1 MSEIN
6 NNFFQKLNHLIESK
20 QYKRLRFEVE
30 MNGNVESQHLLVI
43 FFYASSFYLDEESSN
58 EQLLYCSSLFEKV
71 YLFDKKKLQPLYN
84 IIAVSF
90 KTKIFA
96 RALPLALEAYEK
108 NPNDLKLIEGLAR
121 INGFLGNRNKSNYF
135 FKKLYELD
143 PLKPGRMA
151 LVSSLN
157 YTDNITQED
166 YMEECLKFSSIVEKK
181 LCVEKEVFNFNYKK
195 NTRIKIAFLSGDFK
209 GHSVSNFLYDLFKN
223 INKEKFELIL
233 ISNLNEI
240 EKDKVSLK
248 LNSFADKWFDVFN
261 YSDLQ
266 LVQFIRSVNIDILI
280 DLSGFTE
287 GNRFEVVARRCAKIQ
302 ISWLGYN
309 NSLGIKNLDYL
320 ISDRNLIKNEELGL
334 YSEKILFMPK
344 IWNSLTLPDKLPEIN
359 DDLRLNNSNFV
370 FCSFNN
376 FQKLTDHTVSVWS
389 RILKNTNSQ
398 IYLKDSSKGGKDL
411 QQNIIGKFLGFGA
424 KQKQLKFFNHK
435 ENFYDHL
442 SLYNQANAALDTF
455 PYPGVTTSFEAI
467 LMGLPVL
474 TMKGF
479 NFNSRCG
486 ESINKNI
493 QMDHLIAQ
501 NDNDYIEK
509 AISLVNDNNLNT
521 KYGINLRKKALI
533 SPLFDTNQFT
543 KDFES
548 LLIKI
553 NENNKPL

>member
-1 MSEIN
+1 MSELN
-6 NNFFQKLNHLIESK
+6 NNFIQKLNHLLQSK

-30 MNGNVESQHLLVI
+30 MNGDVENQHLLII
-43 FFYASSFYLDEESSN
+43 FIYASSIYLDENSN
-58 EQLLYCSSLFEKV
+58 NEELVYSSSLFEKV
-71 YLFDKKKLQPLYN
+71 YLLDKKKLQPLYN

-96 RALPLALEAYEK
+96 SVLSLVLEAYEK

-121 INGFLGNRNKSNYF
+121 INGFLGNRAKSIYF
-135 FKKLYELD
+135 FKKLYKID
-143 PLKPGRMA
+143 PSKHGRMA

-166 YMEECLKFSSIVEKK
+166 YMEECLKFSAIVEKK
-181 LCVEKEVFNFNYKK
+181 LFVEKETFNFNYTK
-195 NTRIKIAFLSGDFK
+195 NTKIKIAFLSGDFRR
-209 GHSVSNFLYDLFKN
+209 HSVPNFLYDLFKK

-233 ISNLNEI
+233 LSNLNEN

-248 LNSFADKWFDVFN
+248 LNSFADKWFDVFK

-266 LVQFIRSVNIDILI
+266 LVQFLRSINIDILI

-287 GNRFEVVARRCAKIQ
+287 GNRFEALARRCAKIQ
-302 ISWLGYN
+302 IGWLGYN

-320 ISDRNLIKNEELGL
+320 ISDKNLIKNEELSL
-334 YSEKILFMPK
+334 YSEKILFMPR
-344 IWNSLTLPDKLPEIN
+344 IWNSLSLPDKLPEIN
-359 DDLRLNNSNFV
+359 NDERSKNSNFV

-376 FQKLTDHTVSVWS
+376 FQKLTDHTISVWS
-389 RILKNTNSQ
+389 TIIKKTNSH
-398 IYLKDSSKGGKDL
+398 IYLKDSSQGGKDL
-411 QQNIIGKFLGFGA
+411 QDNIIGKFLDFGVN
-424 KQKQLKFFNHK
+424 QKQLNFLNHK
-435 ENFYDHL
+435 ENIYDHL
-442 SLYNQANAALDTF
+442 NLYNKANVALDTF

-501 NDNDYIEK
+501 NDNDYIAK
-509 AISLVNDNNLNT
+509 AISLENDNNLSE
-521 KYGINLRKKALI
+521 KYGINLRKRALA

-543 KDFES
+543 KDFEN
-548 LLIKI
+548 LLIKV
-553 NENNKPL
+553 NENN